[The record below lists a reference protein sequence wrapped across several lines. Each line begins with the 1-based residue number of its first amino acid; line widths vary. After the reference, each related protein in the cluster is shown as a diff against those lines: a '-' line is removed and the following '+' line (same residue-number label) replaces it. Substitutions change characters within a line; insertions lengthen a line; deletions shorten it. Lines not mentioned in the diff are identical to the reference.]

1 MRQTPA
7 QRSFMHKSAAQQQA
21 QADAAN
27 VHGETVGEAFELMMM
42 QLRQHRSDLKEIK
55 SIEMKVDAKRKLLP
69 LYDAYVDGVLQ
80 SRPGTQDQVIAYAM
94 VWSLDAGLYA
104 RGIDIAEYMLAAGVN
119 PPDDYRRNVA
129 TILQDEI
136 STAVCDGKL
145 VGDEALQTVR
155 RVMEMTSAADTPDQP
170 KARLCKAAGW
180 ALVGKTSTSDADI
193 ASLSP
198 EVCEQALPYLQRAIE
213 LDKLV
218 GVKKDIERLERRVK
232 K

>member
-7 QRSFMHKSAAQQQA
+7 MMSYMRKLAAKQQA

-42 QLRQHRSDLKEIK
+42 QMRQHRSDLKAIK
-55 SIEMKVDAKRKLLP
+55 SIESKIEAKRQLLP
-69 LYDAYVDGVLQ
+69 LYDAYVDGVMQ
-80 SRPGTQDQVIAYAM
+80 ARPGTQDQIIARVM
-94 VWSLDAGLYA
+94 VWSLDAGLYK
-104 RGIDIAEYMLAAGVN
+104 RGIDIAEYMLAAGLN
-119 PPDDYRRNVA
+119 PPDDYQRNVA

-145 VGDEALQTVR
+145 SGDEAMQTIL
-155 RVMEMTSAADTPDQP
+155 RVMGLTTTADTPDQP

-180 ALVGKTSTSDADI
+180 ALIGKTSTSDADI
-193 ASLSP
+193 AKLTP
-198 EVCEQALPYLQRAIE
+198 EVCAQALPYLQRAIE
-213 LDKLV
+213 LDKLA